1 MTVRRL
7 DRIGRIIMRQFR
19 KLSIGAGLFTA
30 ALLIG
35 CGLRQDA
42 GNDESRAEQHVIRWM
57 VYGEKSKSSDGV
69 ITAFNERLQEF
80 FPDTTVE
87 FEIVPIQYY
96 QDKWNMKMATNETL
110 DLVWIGNDIFNYS
123 EEVKKGGFMALDYLL
138 STNGQALLAD
148 IPQELWQQQKRDGK
162 IYSVPLMGPLYRK
175 DYALV
180 TAKRNMLS
188 YEGGGELADTN
199 LQILYSDAACYEAV
213 EDYLCYLKEAQV
225 LGTGVSCDTFGAVA
239 QKGYE
244 SIYGPDSPFV
254 IKIFDGEL
262 TVYNKYELDS
272 YTSYFEAMQRWYE
285 KGYIRADIEEVLD
298 PEKDNGTK
306 TGNAIYL
313 DEYGES
319 GVVLD
324 LIPTEYEAV
333 RIPLQDYK
341 YIAYESC
348 RNAVAI
354 PRTTADPKRAMQII
368 NLLNSKD
375 GQELV
380 RLLCNGFEG
389 RHYVRKAGEQIDR
402 VTGTTGRAIYSL
414 SPYAVGNVF
423 FNYENTRGEF
433 EQLKKYNEKAIRS
446 PLMGFELDTRMIV
459 MEMAKIDLVVEEY
472 IDMLERGTARDWRE
486 VYDEMIGKMK
496 EAGADKVIGEM
507 QKQINQFLETKDTK
521 LK

>member
-1 MTVRRL
+1 MRRIHISIM
-7 DRIGRIIMRQFR
+7 IG
-19 KLSIGAGLFTA
+19 LLAA
-30 ALLIG
+30 ALSAG
-35 CGLRQDA
+35 CGHRQDT
-42 GNDESRAEQHVIRWM
+42 GKKEHRAEEQVIRWM

-69 ITAFNERLQEF
+69 IAAFNERLQEF
-80 FPDTTVE
+80 FPGTTVE

-110 DLVWIGNDIFNYS
+110 DLLWIGNDIFNYS

-138 STNGQALLAD
+138 STNGQALLSE

-175 DYALV
+175 DYALI
-180 TAKRNMLS
+180 TAKRNMLP
-188 YEGGGELADTN
+188 YEGGEALADIN
-199 LQILYSDAACYEAV
+199 RQSVYSDAACYEAI
-213 EDYLCYLKEAQV
+213 EEYLSYLMQNQV
-225 LGTGVSCDTFGAVA
+225 LGTGVSCDTFGAMA

-244 SIYGPDSPFV
+244 GIYGPDSPFV
-254 IKIFDGEL
+254 IKIFAEEL

-272 YTSYFEAMQRWYE
+272 YTAYFEAMHRWYQ

-298 PEKDNGTK
+298 SEKDNGTK
-306 TGNAIYL
+306 AGNAIYL

-324 LIPTEYEAV
+324 SIPTEYEAV

-354 PRTTADPKRAMQII
+354 PRTTANPKRAMEII

-389 RHYVRKAGEQIDR
+389 RHYVKKAGEQIDR

-423 FNYENTRGEF
+423 FNFENTKGEF
-433 EQLKKYNEKAIRS
+433 AQLREYNKKAIRS

-486 VYDEMIGKMK
+486 IYDEMTGKMK

-521 LK
+521 QK